1 MNDNRVLLEEPQDF
15 RRKDDGLIEIT
26 SMGIDRITRAR
37 AMGKDAAIVIDDV
50 EVVVLRAR

>member
-50 EVVVLRAR
+50 EVVGLRAR